1 MRSTYHLDV
10 LTGAN
15 DVQGPFGHPVP
26 PDRAAVGGR
35 GVATA
40 VLVIAVA
47 GLIVAAIGLTIRLLP
62 RHFTSAQRQ
71 RITAWEVAG
80 RWRDLSAGQIFPAT
94 IGYAPPK
101 ALSDTG
107 SSVALTARRVGIAPQ
122 APCGSSGGSHPAVD
136 PAAAAVL
143 AGNGCEAV
151 LRATY
156 TDGTGSYV
164 ATVGVAPFPSPARAD
179 AAEEALGA
187 KRLRMSG
194 GRAPSVLALPFAGTL
209 TASFDDSRRQVTRN
223 IVVGPYLVMY
233 AIGYTDGRPLV
244 PVSAD
249 SYADAEMTS
258 FGAGVAKSAADTLG
272 AQPPALHCPGT
283 PGC

>member
-1 MRSTYHLDV
+1 M
-10 LTGAN
+10 
-15 DVQGPFGHPVP
+15 P
-26 PDRAAVGGR
+26 PDRAAAGGR
-35 GVATA
+35 GVAAA

-47 GLIVAAIGLTIRLLP
+47 GLIVAASGLTIRLLP

-71 RITAWEVAG
+71 RITTWEVAG
-80 RWRDLSAGQIFPAT
+80 RWHDLTAGQIFPAT

-101 ALSDTG
+101 ELSDIG
-107 SSVALTARRVGIAPQ
+107 SSVTLTARRVGIAPQ
-122 APCGSSGGSHPAVD
+122 AACGSAGHPAVD
-136 PAAAAVL
+136 SAAVAVL
-143 AGNGCEAV
+143 ARNGCEAV

-156 TDGTGSYV
+156 TDGTGTYV
-164 ATVGVAPFPSPARAD
+164 ATVGVAPFPSAARAD
-179 AAEEALGA
+179 AAEAALGA

-194 GRAPSVLALPFAGTL
+194 GRVPSVLALPFAGTL
-209 TASFDDSRRQVTRN
+209 AASFSDSRRQVTRN

-249 SYADAEMTS
+249 GYADAEMTS

-272 AQPPALHCPGT
+272 APPATPHCPGT